1 MPLRFMRLSTLLLGL
16 AVAVAGCGGGGGGDE
31 GGGGSSSPPPPPPVN
46 QGPQR
51 VGHNA
56 NQLRYRGH
64 SFSYDANAS
73 GSVLRDTE
81 GDPLT
86 YQILFNSQ
94 PEGFYQGLSVS
105 GSTVSGLIDYEVV
118 GMTITIT
125 AKDSQGRSAQDS
137 FRLDITQNSPPEV
150 VQPNSSR
157 IVSVGAVDYD
167 ATQSGATFRDADG
180 HALTYSL
187 DVLAASVP
195 FTIAG
200 TRLGAAFT
208 GPGFVKAKL
217 TATDELGAATDD
229 VFTLVV
235 PIAISARPALPPVS
249 YVYDD
254 ALLDLPNIHRQSRA
268 NVAPLWDTTPPG
280 NPTTNAGATL
290 GRVLFYDKRLSITN
304 TAACGSCHE
313 QSRGFTLGTRFGVGA
328 FGEQTRRNPMALAN
342 ARYNLAERYFHDM
355 RVQSLETLAL
365 MPIQDQREL
374 GNTLALLEQKLAA
387 TDFYP
392 PLFQAAFGTPEVT
405 SDRVARALAQFLRS
419 LISYRAK
426 FDLAYHPI
434 GDDRPDEQLILTA
447 QELRGKD
454 VFFEN
459 NCAFCHKVDSGAMED
474 SANNGLDVVSADPG
488 RGLPRNEFRAASLRN
503 IAVSGPYMHD
513 GRFATLREVIDFYD
527 SGVQQAEW
535 LSNLLRDV
543 PARTPRRL
551 NLSEEDK
558 QALEAFLNTFTDAAL
573 LADPKF
579 SDPFL

>member
-1 MPLRFMRLSTLLLGL
+1 MRFSASLLVL
-16 AVAVAGCGGGGGGDE
+16 VAALAGCGGGGGGD
-31 GGGGSSSPPPPPPVN
+31 GGGDGSSSLPPPVN
-46 QGPQR
+46 EGPQL
-51 VGHNA
+51 VGHNS
-56 NQLRYRGH
+56 NQIWYRGH
-64 SFSYDANAS
+64 SFSYDANAN

-86 YQILFNSQ
+86 YQFLFNSQ
-94 PEGFYQGLSVS
+94 PEGFFQGFSVS
-105 GSTVSGLIDYEVV
+105 GSTVSGVIDYEVV
-118 GMTITIT
+118 GMTITII

-137 FRLDITQNSPPEV
+137 FRLDVKENSPPEV

-157 IVSVGAVDYD
+157 IVSVGAIDYD

-187 DVLAASVP
+187 DVLAANVP
-195 FTIAG
+195 FTTAG
-200 TRLGAAFT
+200 TRLGATFN
-208 GPGFVKAKL
+208 GPGFIKAKL

-235 PIAISARPALPPVS
+235 PTAISARPALPTAS

-268 NVAPLWDTTPPG
+268 NITPLWDTTPPG

-304 TAACGSCHE
+304 TAACSSCHE
-313 QSRGFTLGTRFGVGA
+313 QARGFTLGTRFGVGA

-342 ARYNLAERYFHDM
+342 ARYNLSERYFHDM

-374 GNTLALLEQKLAA
+374 GNTLALLDQKLAA

-405 SDRVARALAQFLRS
+405 SDRVAKALAQFLRS

-426 FDLAYHPI
+426 FDLAYHPK
-434 GDDRPDEQLILTA
+434 GDEIPDEQLILTA
-447 QELRGKD
+447 QERRGKD
-454 VFFEN
+454 LFFEF
-459 NCAFCHKVDSGAMED
+459 NCAFCHTVDSGAMDD

-527 SGVQQAEW
+527 SGVQQSEW
-535 LSNLLRDV
+535 LSNLLRDL
-543 PARTPRRL
+543 PLLTPRRL
-551 NLSEEDK
+551 NLSEADK
-558 QALEAFLNTFTDAAL
+558 QALEAFLNTFTDTAL
-573 LADPKF
+573 LVDPKF